1 MNTLIV
7 IAVLP
12 LVLLYLGLY
21 KVKNAL
27 LPVAIAGLLVAL
39 GLAVLQWNGNATP
52 IYSGMMLFDNYAI
65 AFSAVTI
72 VSTILILMLSKGY
85 FEQISNNV
93 AEYYA
98 IMLFALA
105 GIVVMVSFYNLTM
118 LFIGLE
124 IMSVSLYI
132 LAGIRKRD
140 FASNEASLK
149 YFLMGAFSTGFLLFG
164 IALLYGATGSFNLEG
179 IRNWALMHPHNTAPL
194 FYTGII
200 LMVIGLCFKVGAAP
214 FHFWTPDVYEGSP
227 TLITAFMATAVKT
240 AGFAAFLRLFN
251 ASFGTVYSFWAPT
264 LLVVT
269 IITLFIGNFTALYQ
283 QSFKRMLA
291 FSSISHAG
299 YLLFAIVALNAA
311 SGNAVFMYATA
322 YSVASII
329 AFGVLLLIQQ
339 QAGNDSFES
348 FNGLGKRNPFLALV
362 LTIAML
368 SLAGIPLTAG
378 FIGKF
383 YMFYGA
389 MSRYQIWLVIIAVIN
404 AIASIYY
411 YFKVIIAMYF
421 RTGDEHTVLTVPGY
435 YRFVL
440 GVSAVITLVVGI
452 YPEMITRFTNHL
464 F

>member
-12 LVLLYLGLY
+12 IILLYLGLY
-21 KVKNAL
+21 KAKNAL
-27 LPVAIAGLLVAL
+27 LPVTIVGLLVAL
-39 GLAVLQWNGNATP
+39 GLAVAQWNDNATP
-52 IYSGMMLFDNYAI
+52 AYNGMMLFDNYAI
-65 AFSAVTI
+65 AFSSVAI
-72 VSTILILMLSKGY
+72 LSTILILMLSKGY

-93 AEYYA
+93 AEYYS
-98 IMLFALA
+98 IMLFSLA
-105 GIVVMVSFYNLTM
+105 GIVVMVSFHNLTM

-132 LAGIRKRD
+132 LAGIRKKD
-140 FASNEASLK
+140 FGSNEASLK

-179 IRNWALMHPHNTAPL
+179 IRDWALMHPHNTAPL
-194 FYTGII
+194 FYTGIV
-200 LMVIGLCFKVGAAP
+200 LVIVGLSFKVGAAP

-227 TLITAFMATAVKT
+227 TLITAFMSTVVKT

-251 ASFGTVYSFWAPT
+251 ASFATVSAFWTPT
-264 LLVVT
+264 LLVIT
-269 IITLFIGNFTALYQ
+269 ILTLFIGNFTALYQ
-283 QSFKRMLA
+283 HSFKRMLA

-299 YLLFAIVALNAA
+299 YLLFAIVALSAA
-311 SGNAVFMYATA
+311 SGNAIFVYATA
-322 YSVASII
+322 YSIASII
-329 AFGVLLLIQQ
+329 AFGVLLLVQQ

-348 FNGLGKRNPFLALV
+348 FNGLGRRNPFLALV

-389 MSRYQIWLVIIAVIN
+389 LARYQVWLVIVAVIN
-404 AIASIYY
+404 AIVSIYY

-421 RTGDEHTVLTVPGY
+421 RSGNDEATLAVPGY
-435 YRFVL
+435 YQFVL
-440 GVSAVITLVVGI
+440 GFAAILTIAIGI
-452 YPEMITRFTNHL
+452 YPALLTNL
-464 F
+464 VNLI